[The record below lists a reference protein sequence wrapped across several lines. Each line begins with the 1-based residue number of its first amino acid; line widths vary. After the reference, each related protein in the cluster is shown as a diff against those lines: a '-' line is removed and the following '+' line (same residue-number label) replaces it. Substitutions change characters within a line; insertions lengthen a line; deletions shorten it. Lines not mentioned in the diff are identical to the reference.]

1 MRNDNTRCKTTVNEK
16 FKFGFWLLL
25 IGDDDVTVGKFYAT
39 FLIQDYF
46 RRFKK
51 RKEQMQKMHQ
61 LGHEHTN
68 ALQVS
73 HVTSNICCTR
83 HQGGLE
89 TWNSNRFGSKVRS
102 IVLFC
107 ESYYHLKLFSQ
118 ESKICSHR
126 FLQDFLAT
134 QFCYVPWREYN
145 LWISFFIL
153 TRSTWIT
160 WSLSM

>member
-1 MRNDNTRCKTTVNEK
+1 MLQHNCESEIKV
-16 FKFGFWLLL
+16 GFQLLL

-73 HVTSNICCTR
+73 RVMSFIYFTR
-83 HQGGLE
+83 HEGGLE
-89 TWNSNRFGSKVRS
+89 TWNRTRFP
-102 IVLFC
+102 
-107 ESYYHLKLFSQ
+107 
-118 ESKICSHR
+118 SKIR
-126 FLQDFLAT
+126 
-134 QFCYVPWREYN
+134 
-145 LWISFFIL
+145 
-153 TRSTWIT
+153 
-160 WSLSM
+160 